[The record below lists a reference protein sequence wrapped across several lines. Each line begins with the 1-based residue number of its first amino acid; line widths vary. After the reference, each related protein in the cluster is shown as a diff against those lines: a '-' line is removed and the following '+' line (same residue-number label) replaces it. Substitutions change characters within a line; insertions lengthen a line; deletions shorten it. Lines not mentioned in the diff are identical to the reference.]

1 MKKLIGMTALAMS
14 ALLTACGGGGGSSG
28 DSSLDYSIS
37 LRAAKTQLPIN
48 ISNEQPSTGAY
59 ARYTTTLYV
68 EAREGGAP
76 IAGGPDIFGCN
87 IAQGLDS
94 GALAYLDGNPA
105 HKVKVKDQNGVE
117 IEVEGMY
124 RSVVLG
130 SNSGGNSFHFH
141 ASNQAGTARI
151 TCSVTNPADKQVH
164 SASVDIVV
172 GAATGKP
179 ASVLGTSQAPGYLGT
194 RDNTFIDV
202 NGQRMRNNVGI
213 NAFVMDD
220 ANQPIPEPTAANL
233 QVSIRP
239 FSASAG
245 ARLLSGTQSGSMLQ
259 VRTLGGV
266 GLVSLSSGPSAGVI
280 LLELTTD
287 RADNN
292 VSNGI
297 QDPVTALM
305 AVSVQN
311 APPGTTPL
319 TIKDTSISVTNGM
332 AFSYALT
339 GQGGR
344 PPYQW
349 SSSGLPSGLVL
360 SADGIISGIPAVKN
374 GTYNV
379 TVTVKDYAGMEQS
392 QNLIIKVEGEFA
404 IDGCTSDVSA
414 PCALPA
420 AKVGDNY
427 VYTLSLSIGD
437 PSIPVTWTAVG
448 RPAWLTLD
456 QATGVLTG
464 NPIAANAGTYTF
476 IVTATRGTIVVNQ
489 KVTIVVS

>member
-14 ALLTACGGGGGSSG
+14 ALLTACGGGGGSAG
-28 DSSLDYSIS
+28 SSDLPYSIS
-37 LRAAKTQLPIN
+37 LRADKTQLPLN
-48 ISNEQPSTGAY
+48 ISNQMAAIGAY
-59 ARYTTTLYV
+59 SPFTTTLYV
-68 EAREGGAP
+68 EAREGNKP
-76 IAGGPDIFGCN
+76 ILGGTEIFGCN
-87 IAQGLDS
+87 VAGGLES
-94 GALAYLDGNPA
+94 GSLYYLDGKDE
-105 HKVKVKDQNGVE
+105 HMVEVDDGKGGTIKVPGA
-117 IEVEGMY
+117 Y
-124 RSVVLG
+124 RNIVLD

-141 ASNQAGTARI
+141 AGNKAGTARI
-151 TCSVTNPADKQVH
+151 TCTVTNPADKLVS

-179 ASVLGTSQAPGYLGT
+179 ASVLGTTQAPGYLGT

-220 ANQPIPEPTAANL
+220 ANQPIPEPSAANL

-266 GLVSLSSGPSAGVI
+266 GLISLSSGPGAGVI

-349 SSSGLPSGLVL
+349 SSSALPSGLVL
-360 SADGIISGIPAVKN
+360 SADGIISGIPTVKN

-392 QNLIIKVEGEFA
+392 QNLIVKVEGEFA
-404 IDGCTSDVSA
+404 IDGCSSDVSA
-414 PCALPA
+414 PCALPGGT
-420 AKVGDNY
+420 VGDGY
-427 VYTLSLSIGD
+427 SYTLSFSIGD
-437 PSIPVTWTAVG
+437 PAVPVVWTI
-448 RPAWLTLD
+448 
-456 QATGVLTG
+456 TG
-464 NPIAANAGTYTF
+464 NLPPGLAMAANGTISGTPTTAGTYTF
-476 IVTATRGTIVVNQ
+476 IVTATRGTLVVSRQVSIVVG
-489 KVTIVVS
+489 